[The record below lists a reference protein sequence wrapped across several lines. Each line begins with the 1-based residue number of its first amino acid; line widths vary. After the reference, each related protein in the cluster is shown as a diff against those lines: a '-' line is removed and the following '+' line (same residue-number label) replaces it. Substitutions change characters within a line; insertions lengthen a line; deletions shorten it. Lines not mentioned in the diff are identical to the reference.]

1 MSNLLYDTWVN
12 DATTILVKCEDN
24 VVKTVPIKTMFD
36 AACSTIKRKGYDLS
50 NVPENLRNDVDAIL
64 DNSTKRNE
72 LTTEF
77 LDVTFLTMDANPG
90 QCPGSS
96 IQILNKIWVNLQR
109 KSGTQPGIFKGALV
123 LGNMKTPL
131 NIFEPK
137 AMS

>member
-1 MSNLLYDTWVN
+1 MSNLLYEAVVN
-12 DATTILVKCEDN
+12 DAMGPTILVKCEDN

-77 LDVTFLTMDANPG
+77 LDVTFLTMDGNPN
-90 QCPGSS
+90 QSLSSS
-96 IQILNKIWVNLQR
+96 IQMLN
-109 KSGTQPGIFKGALV
+109 GA
-123 LGNMKTPL
+123 GGKFTT
-131 NIFEPK
+131 
-137 AMS
+137 